1 MSDKRWYSV
10 RVISGKEKN
19 IEDNILRAADEA
31 GIGNLIDEI
40 FMPYEK
46 IVKISLVYGEPVDSS
61 DSVNAKITKTKS
73 VIFA

>member
-1 MSDKRWYSV
+1 MGDKRWYSV

-31 GIGNLIDEI
+31 GIGDLIDEI

-46 IVKISLVYGEPVDSS
+46 IIKIGW
-61 DSVNAKITKTKS
+61 I
-73 VIFA
+73 

>member
-31 GIGNLIDEI
+31 GIGDLIDEI

-46 IVKISLVYGEPVDSS
+46 IVKI
-61 DSVNAKITKTKS
+61 KITKKLLKKECFFQD
-73 VIFA
+73 IF